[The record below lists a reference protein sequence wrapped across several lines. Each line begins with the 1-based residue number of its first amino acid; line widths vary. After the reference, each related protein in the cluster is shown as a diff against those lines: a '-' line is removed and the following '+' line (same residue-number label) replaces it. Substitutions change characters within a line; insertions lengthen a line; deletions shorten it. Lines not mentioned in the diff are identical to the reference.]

1 MESQLA
7 GPVTLESSA
16 VTHREPLVAP
26 ESSAASPLLSLYFH
40 MPPSTMQAEAPDRR
54 NSMGS
59 AAPSAEL

>member
-54 NSMGS
+54 NSR
-59 AAPSAEL
+59 